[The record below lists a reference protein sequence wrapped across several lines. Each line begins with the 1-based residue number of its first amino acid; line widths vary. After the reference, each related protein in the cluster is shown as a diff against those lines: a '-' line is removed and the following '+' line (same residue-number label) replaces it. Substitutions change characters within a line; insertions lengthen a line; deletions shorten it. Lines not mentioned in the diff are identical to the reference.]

1 MPIQLTTD
9 DIKGVADSMN
19 NWQRDMKTIA
29 QHIYT
34 KISSVN
40 SWQDEQSLQFK
51 EVAGLVLS
59 GLKTNI
65 DNLEKTSVFLK
76 RYALKMEEE
85 TQKHSQRIN
94 NIRGH

>member
-1 MPIQLTTD
+1 
-9 DIKGVADSMN
+9 
-19 NWQRDMKTIA
+19 MKTIA

-85 TQKHSQRIN
+85 AQKHSQRIN

>member
-19 NWQRDMKTIA
+19 NWQRDMRGIA
-29 QHIYT
+29 QNIHT

-40 SWQDEQSLQFK
+40 SWQDEQSVKFK

-59 GLKTNI
+59 GLKTSI
-65 DNLEKTSVFLK
+65 DNLEKTGAFLK

-85 TQKHSQRIN
+85 IQKHNRRIN

>member
-40 SWQDEQSLQFK
+40 SWQDEQSLK

-65 DNLEKTSVFLK
+65 NNLEKTSVFLK

-85 TQKHSQRIN
+85 IQKHNRRIN